1 MNDIKRAI
9 TKYPVLDIIKN
20 RWSPRSFADKAISSD
35 DLHTIVEAATWSFS
49 AMNEQPWRYV
59 IAEKGSLLFNAF
71 LETLYPGNKPWNI
84 QAAAFILS
92 IKKATYTGTD
102 KININALHDI
112 GAANILLT
120 LQANSMGIY
129 THVLEGYAKDEVKE
143 LLSLEEGLEPVVM
156 IALGYPDIAQKLD
169 EPFKTRELTPRS
181 RKGLDEILLTP
192 QLN

>member
-1 MNDIKRAI
+1 MSDIKRAK
-9 TKYPVLDIIKN
+9 TTYPVLDIIKN
-20 RWSPRSFADKAISSD
+20 RWSPRSFSDKSISTD
-35 DLHTIVEAATWSFS
+35 GLNTIIEAATWSFS

-59 IAEKGSLLFNAF
+59 IAQKGTPLFNAF
-71 LETLYPGNKPWNI
+71 LENLFPGNKPWNT

-92 IKKATYTGTD
+92 IKKTNYTGTD

-129 THVLEGYAKDEVKE
+129 THVMEGYSKDEVKA
-143 LLSLEEGLEPVVM
+143 LLNLEEGLEPVVL

-169 EPFKTRELTPRS
+169 EPFKTRELTPRT
-181 RKGLDEILLTP
+181 RKGLAEILLNP

>member
-1 MNDIKRAI
+1 MNDLKKAK

-20 RWSPRSFADKAISSD
+20 RWSPRSFSDKKISAEE
-35 DLHTIVEAATWSFS
+35 LHTIIEAASWSFS

-59 IAEKGSLLFNAF
+59 VAKKGTPLFDSF
-71 LETLYPGNKPWNI
+71 LELLYSGNKVWNKN
-84 QAAAFILS
+84 AAAFVLS
-92 IKKATYTGTD
+92 IKKIKYTAND
-102 KININALHDI
+102 QPNVNALHDI

-129 THVLEGYAKDEVKE
+129 THIMEGFSKEKVKSF
-143 LLSLEEGLEPVVM
+143 LKLDDDLEPVVM
-156 IALGYPDIAQKLD
+156 IALGYPDKPEKLE

-181 RKGLDEILLTP
+181 RKGLNEILLDP